1 MVNETPRVDL
11 IILLVVNNL
20 GNGSLIMLILA
31 ETLNGL
37 DAVHKEEATFF
48 VGSPILLQVYSLTF
62 A

>member
-1 MVNETPRVDL
+1 MHKTPRVDL

-31 ETLNGL
+31 EILNGL

-48 VGSPILLQVYSLTF
+48 VGSRLLLQVYSLTF
-62 A
+62 S